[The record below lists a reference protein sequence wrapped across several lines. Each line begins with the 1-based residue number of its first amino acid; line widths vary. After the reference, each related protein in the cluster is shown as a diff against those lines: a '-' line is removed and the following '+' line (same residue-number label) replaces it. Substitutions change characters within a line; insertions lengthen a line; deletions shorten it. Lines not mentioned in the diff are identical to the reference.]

1 MSLKGPRGDDC
12 DKDAWRSYWDWVFR
26 KGGPMDKSTKEI
38 RKYSKTLE
46 VKNMKSENTILEELT
61 FPTNYISSLRDVLSL
76 VEKAFE
82 DGVFFK
88 NKVYAAVQ
96 GNQMFLILNGL
107 SFPFFPKESVV
118 DARTRVLGDGV
129 EVITESEDIKKIIQ
143 SFDNKTKAL
152 YWWIL
157 SKYAETTILK
167 TQAAT
172 TIYAVLGENGV
183 IDNVMNPSPTYV
195 NDFIKS
201 HESCEDDDDDDDDD
215 EEEDDDPY
223 S

>member
-1 MSLKGPRGDDC
+1 
-12 DKDAWRSYWDWVFR
+12 
-26 KGGPMDKSTKEI
+26 
-38 RKYSKTLE
+38 
-46 VKNMKSENTILEELT
+46 MKSENTILEELT

-96 GNQMFLILNGL
+96 TNQMVLILDGL
-107 SFPFFPKESVV
+107 SFPFLPKANVD
-118 DARTRVLGDGV
+118 DARTRVVGDGV
-129 EVITESEDIKKIIQ
+129 EIITEAEEIKTIIK
-143 SFDNKTKAL
+143 SFENKTQAL

-183 IDNVMNPSPTYV
+183 IDNVMSPPPSYIK
-195 NDFIKS
+195 DFEHS
-201 HESCEDDDDDDDDD
+201 DEDEEDVDDDDY
-215 EEEDDDPY
+215 EEDDDC
-223 S
+223 